1 MQRGATV
8 GFCYRAWSESRL
20 WVDRAGLSRS
30 RSNYGE
36 TEVNLVL
43 TTFGTYLHRRGE
55 MFLIKVKE
63 ERKEVSA
70 RKVRS
75 ILITTGASLSTDAI
89 ELALQKN
96 IDVIF
101 LDKFGAPLGRVW
113 HGRPGSTT
121 AIRRAQLRLAD
132 TEEGL
137 RLALGWILR
146 KTGNQIE
153 FLKEARKKRTRL
165 SAELTL
171 GIDALLRLCQRLE
184 AVEGALDAVRGN
196 IMNLE
201 AQAGR
206 IYWETINQLLPENF
220 RFQARSRNPAQ
231 DEFNCLLNYAY
242 GVLYGTVERACVLA
256 GLDPYVGFIHTD
268 HYNKVSL
275 VFDLIECYR
284 IWADETV
291 VGLFAA
297 RKVKT
302 DMFDKLQNGL
312 TLNKQGKVVLMERFE
327 ACMDESIRHRNRN
340 VKRRDVMQ
348 LDCHQLANSWIEFS

>member
-1 MQRGATV
+1 
-8 GFCYRAWSESRL
+8 
-20 WVDRAGLSRS
+20 
-30 RSNYGE
+30 
-36 TEVNLVL
+36 
-43 TTFGTYLHRRGE
+43 
-55 MFLIKVKE
+55 
-63 ERKEVSA
+63 
-70 RKVRS
+70 
-75 ILITTGASLSTDAI
+75 LITTGASLSTDAI
-89 ELALQKN
+89 ELALEKN
-96 IDVIF
+96 IDIIF
-101 LDKFGAPLGRVW
+101 LDKFGAPMGRIW

-132 TEEGL
+132 TEKGL
-137 RLALGWILR
+137 HLALGWIVR
-146 KTGNQIE
+146 KLDNQIE

-165 SAELTL
+165 FAQITTRIE
-171 GIDALLRLCQRLE
+171 ALLELCQRLGKI
-184 AVEGALDAVRGN
+184 EGDLNIVRGN

-206 IYWETINQLLPENF
+206 VYWEAINQLLPDSF

-268 HYNKVSL
+268 HYNKISL

-297 RKVKT
+297 RKVKQN
-302 DMFDKLQNGL
+302 MFDKLHNGL
-312 TLNKQGKVVLMERFE
+312 TLNKEGKAVLMERLE
-327 ACMDESIRHRNRN
+327 AYLDESIRYCNRN
-340 VKRRDVMQ
+340 IKRRDVIQ
-348 LDCHQLANSWIEFS
+348 LDCHQLANSWIG